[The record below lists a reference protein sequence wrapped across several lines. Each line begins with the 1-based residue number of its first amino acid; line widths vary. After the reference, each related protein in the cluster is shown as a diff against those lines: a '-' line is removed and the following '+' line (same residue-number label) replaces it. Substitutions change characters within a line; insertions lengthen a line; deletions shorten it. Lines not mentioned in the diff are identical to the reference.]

1 MVCDNENKIA
11 HEITSLNVPFWQYKE
26 QSTLTMCCLHF
37 MVITPIFFSRLA
49 ETNSAYRIFGRQKKP
64 THNNEA
70 DERSK
75 ENESCW
81 LGERLT
87 LHINQGAGERTAD
100 RDVAS
105 GRC

>member
-1 MVCDNENKIA
+1 MTI
-11 HEITSLNVPFWQYKE
+11 LNVPYQQYKK
-26 QSTLTMCCLHF
+26 QSTLNMSCLHF
-37 MVITPIFFSRLA
+37 RVIIPIFFSRFT
-49 ETNSAYRIFGRQKKP
+49 ETNSAYWIFVRHKIT
-64 THNNEA
+64 THDNEA

-75 ENESCW
+75 ENERRC